1 MALSSALVKTPVPGP
16 SSTTTL
22 LLLKSMGANILLLR
36 KRELGSTEPTMR
48 FALKNSLKKDLRDIG

>member
-1 MALSSALVKTPVPGP
+1 M
-16 SSTTTL
+16 STTTL